1 MHIGRGGNG
10 FKRST
15 ELAHRDLHRVM
26 ILGACATVSVAST
39 SFLFLLRVRAVYL
52 QSIYATTIFGTFWLV
67 VTCLNQYLRRD
78 VTLRSTSCA
87 IWILRLLNAR
97 SHSCLFADHVHAP
110 ITYRLAADAMPTKG
124 RRRFRLFS
132 IVKGKGLYSLSRSLL
147 QGGQLYY
154 FSTILFFLINFAIIC
169 SPPTP
174 TGAEYLIAIVYIA
187 FTNMMACRV
196 FRGVALGRM
205 HVEVA
210 GLTSTRIAAVFQ

>member
-1 MHIGRGGNG
+1 M
-10 FKRST
+10 
-15 ELAHRDLHRVM
+15 
-26 ILGACATVSVAST
+26 
-39 SFLFLLRVRAVYL
+39 

-67 VTCLNQYLRRD
+67 VTCLNIYVETSLYAGQCQWCFVPALQLNCS
-78 VTLRSTSCA
+78 VFSTSCA

-97 SHSCLFADHVHAP
+97 SHSCLFADHVHARKRH
-110 ITYRLAADAMPTKG
+110 IGFCSNHLSFGGRCHADEGKTALSPVFSREG
-124 RRRFRLFS
+124 RRPVQSFTLTSAGRTIILLVSYKRVLSHSSFELS
-132 IVKGKGLYSLSRSLL
+132 DVCLWYS
-147 QGGQLYY
+147 
-154 FSTILFFLINFAIIC
+154 STILFFLINFAIIC